1 MEEYV
6 RQVNTNIELSQ
17 EIERLNS
24 IIKEAIEYI
33 ENEDIDVCTIRYNDI
48 QDVKQQLLEIL
59 DKVEK
64 ENDIEFDVLKALNTD
79 LDDDVEMG

>member
-24 IIKEAIEYI
+24 IIKEAKEYI
-33 ENEDIDVCTIRYNDI
+33 EEKYDYLLRDATFLDHDERIDRNQI
-48 QDVKQQLLEIL
+48 QHILETL
-59 DKVEK
+59 VKVEEK
-64 ENDIEFDVLKALNTD
+64 DND
-79 LDDDVEMG
+79 